1 MKSSGVFLLTIHQL
15 RQVKND
21 LKLKIFSLLYFL
33 RHKMCLNI
41 FLTSAKMFIFTVFFF
56 FFFFSSIRVCSIFF
70 SAYNGLLNL
79 FMIKQSAHKGFLNLF
94 INNQPTRVCS
104 RPQGFAQSVHKQSAH
119 KSLLNQANFS
129 MLFSVYRPSLKYFRQ

>member
-1 MKSSGVFLLTIHQL
+1 MNSSGVFLLTIHQL

-56 FFFFSSIRVCSIFF
+56 FFFSSIRVCSIFF

-79 FMIKQSAHKGFLNLF
+79 FMIKQSARKSLLNLF

-119 KSLLNQANFS
+119 KGLLNQASFS